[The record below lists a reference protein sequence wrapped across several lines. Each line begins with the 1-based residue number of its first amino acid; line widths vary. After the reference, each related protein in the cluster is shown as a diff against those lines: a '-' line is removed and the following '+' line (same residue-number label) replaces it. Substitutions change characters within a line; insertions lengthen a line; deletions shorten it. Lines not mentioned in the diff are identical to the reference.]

1 MIKHLVLIP
10 TSFEKR
16 IVESQI
22 DPLIRQV
29 GGTLQLCGFG
39 PVAAAARTSQLIA
52 RHEPAH
58 VWLVGIAGA
67 IGDRLQIGKAASFSE
82 VACFGIGVGTGKAF
96 QTASSLGW
104 HQYEAQDDLSSAG
117 KNVSD
122 DVLAL
127 DLVER
132 VPEIDGECDRLQL
145 LTSCAASDSPQD
157 VEDRQS
163 WFPEAVAEDM
173 EGFGVALACSLAG
186 VSLTVVR
193 GISNV
198 AGDRD
203 KSRWR
208 IDQALEAAAELASRL
223 IAADCQDG

>member
-16 IVESQI
+16 IVEPQI
-22 DPLIRQV
+22 DPLIGQV

-39 PVAAAARTSQLIA
+39 PVAAAAGTSQLIA

-67 IGDRLQIGKAASFSE
+67 IGNRLQIGKAASFNE
-82 VACFGIGVGTGKAF
+82 VACFGIGVGTGNAF

-104 HQYEAQDDLSSAG
+104 HQCDSQDDLSPTGRDRSG
-117 KNVSD
+117 

-127 DLVER
+127 DLVEG
-132 VPEIDGECDRLQL
+132 VSEIDGECDRLQL
-145 LTSCAASDSPQD
+145 LTCCAASDSPQD
-157 VEDRQS
+157 VEDRQR
-163 WFPEAVAEDM
+163 WFPDAVAEDM
-173 EGFGVALACSLAG
+173 EGYGVALACSLAG
-186 VSLTVVR
+186 VPLTVVR

-203 KSRWR
+203 KSRWK
-208 IDQALEAAAELASRL
+208 IDHALDAAAGLASRL